1 MFRAFPRRTLVLSV
15 VPVLVAVLQSV
26 NVVVH
31 DLPVLYGSGFALVLV
46 TCSVVVTRQQ
56 LAAFRTRTL
65 EDNWLHRTE

>member
-1 MFRAFPRRTLVLSV
+1 MFRAFPQRTLVLSV

-31 DLPVLYGSGFALVLV
+31 DLPVLYGSGFAVVLLG
-46 TCSVVVTRQQ
+46 CSAVLTRQQ

-65 EDNWLHRTE
+65 EDEWLDRTK